1 MRKWYFF
8 WAFLYLFLLFPL
20 GNLYAADLT
29 VSTMELIT
37 TGSVDDDTFVLDTFG
52 EIDIDI
58 QGGYKLG
65 GAVSLGIESDNI
77 GPPRKTLENG
87 DTDQDIITY
96 LNSTSY
102 IFLKSAR
109 VTVRD
114 AFYSPINVS
123 YFTGEIDTFGDGD
136 IFPKYFGTNRVA
148 SLFRG
153 RFYFPE
159 SVVYDGL
166 YAVNGTG
173 IQVETDF
180 GRPWN
185 LFSVYSYQDNYL
197 GPGHFTSDL
206 RWTVDKEY
214 VKLDAFAGSSFP
226 YGEYG
231 LYHGGILVGLT
242 ASEKGE
248 FFAQV
253 GVPRLSPGDN
263 DMDIG
268 LFYFLFEPR
277 IHFNRGS
284 LIFTFFSHPSYYKEY
299 VLSGTSETGE
309 MHTNI
314 NLQFGKP
321 EISPFAGG
329 IEGTIHYNDDS
340 DIDGVISPYLS
351 FITSGAVWNLKFSWV
366 ATELNDVSQ
375 MFYAFVGVRAEF

>member
-1 MRKWYFF
+1 MLKFKLFRVFF
-8 WAFLYLFLLFPL
+8 ILFLLFPPIIL
-20 GNLYAADLT
+20 FAADLT
-29 VSTMELIT
+29 VSKMELIT
-37 TGSVDDDTFVLDTFG
+37 TGSVDEDTFVLDTFG

-65 GAVSLGIESDNI
+65 GSLSLGIESDSI
-77 GPPRKTLENG
+77 GPPSESLEDG

-96 LNSTSY
+96 LNRTSFL
-102 IFLKSAR
+102 FLKSAK

-114 AFYSPINVS
+114 AFYSPINIS
-123 YFTGEIDTFGDGD
+123 YFTGEIDTFGNGD
-136 IFPKYFGTNRVA
+136 IFPGYFGSSRVA

-166 YAVNGTG
+166 YTINGTG
-173 IQVETDF
+173 LQVETDF

-185 LFSVYSYQDNYL
+185 LLSIYSYQDNYL

-206 RWTVDKEY
+206 RWTVDRDFF
-214 VKLDAFAGSSFP
+214 KLDAFAGGSFP
-226 YGEYG
+226 YGDYG
-231 LYHGGILVGLT
+231 MYHGGILIGLS
-242 ASEKGE
+242 ASERGE

-253 GVPRLSPGDN
+253 GVPRLSPGEV

-277 IHFNRGS
+277 IHFGHGS
-284 LIFTFFSHPSYYKEY
+284 LIFTFFSHPGYYKEY
-299 VLSGTSETGE
+299 VLSGTDETGE

-321 EISPFAGG
+321 EVSPLAGG

-340 DIDGVISPYLS
+340 DIDGVLSPYLS

-366 ATELNDVSQ
+366 ATEFNDVSQ
-375 MFYAFVGVRAEF
+375 MFYAFIGVRAEF